1 MKIGGNQMSA
11 GTHTPYQS
19 LVNQINLSSMTKTEK
34 EIILKSLNQLVESI
48 ERKYNQ
54 C

>member
-1 MKIGGNQMSA
+1 MEY
-11 GTHTPYQS
+11 TPYQA
-19 LVNQINLSSMTKTEK
+19 LVNQIKLSSMTRTEK
-34 EIILKSLNQLVESI
+34 EIILKTLNQLVESI